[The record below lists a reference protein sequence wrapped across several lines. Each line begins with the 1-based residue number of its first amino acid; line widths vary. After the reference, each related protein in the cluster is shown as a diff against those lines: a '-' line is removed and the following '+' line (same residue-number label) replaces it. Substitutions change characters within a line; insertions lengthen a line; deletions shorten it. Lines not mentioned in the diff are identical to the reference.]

1 MTHLTLNFHGVGP
14 VPRPIDLG
22 ERNCWLDQDFFEA
35 VLDRVAGHPQVR
47 LTVDD
52 GNSSDCE
59 SVLPALM
66 RRGLR
71 ATFFLCSGR
80 LNQPNFLTPEQVRE
94 LHSHGMGIGS
104 HGVAHVPW
112 RHLSPLQLRD
122 EVEDSR
128 HAINEFCGITV
139 DSAACP
145 FGSYDRT
152 VLRALVRAGYRH
164 VYTSDGGMASPGHCV
179 QPRVTITRAMS
190 IGEIQRLIENG
201 PGVLKQLSINVRK
214 LYKKLR

>member
-14 VPRPIDLG
+14 VPRLIDTG

-35 VLDRVAGHPQVR
+35 VLDRIAGRPRVK

-59 SVLPALM
+59 KILPALLK
-66 RRGLR
+66 RDLH
-71 ATFFLCSGR
+71 ATFFVCSGR
-80 LNQPNFLTPEQVRE
+80 LNQADFLNPVQIRE

-104 HGVAHVPW
+104 HGVSHVPW
-112 RHLSPLQLRD
+112 RHLQSQQLRD
-122 EVEDSR
+122 EVEGSR
-128 HAINEFCGITV
+128 YAIKKLCDITV
-139 DSAACP
+139 DTAACP

-152 VLRALVRAGYRH
+152 VLRALLQAGYRQ
-164 VYTSDGGMASPGHCV
+164 VYTSDGGIASSGDWI

-190 IGEIQRLIENG
+190 IGEIEQLIERG
-201 PGVLKQLSINVRK
+201 PGALKQLSINARK
-214 LYKKLR
+214 FCKKLR